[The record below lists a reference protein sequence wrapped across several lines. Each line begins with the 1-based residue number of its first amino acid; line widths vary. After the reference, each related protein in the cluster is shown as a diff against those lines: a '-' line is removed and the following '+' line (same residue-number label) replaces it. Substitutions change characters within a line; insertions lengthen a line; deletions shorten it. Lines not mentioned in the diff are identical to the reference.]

1 MTFGDCIWALLACT
15 VPARRNDV
23 ARCVA
28 VAQFQSPAS
37 FILDWDFTVL
47 LTLV

>member
-1 MTFGDCIWALLACT
+1 MTVFGLFWLVQC
-15 VPARRNDV
+15 PARRNDV